1 MSMETI
7 NKKRGRRHAR
17 HNINKKKRLEKES
30 ENLQDEVLPSSTTT
44 NIIFNPKQVYII
56 FKLFYI

>member
-1 MSMETI
+1 MLAI
-7 NKKRGRRHAR
+7 
-17 HNINKKKRLEKES
+17 ILIKKRLEKES

>member
-1 MSMETI
+1 MSIEIT
-7 NKKRGRRHAR
+7 NKKRGRHHAR
-17 HNINKKKRLEKES
+17 HNINKKKRLEKEC
-30 ENLQDEVLPSSTTT
+30 ENLQDEVLSFSTTT

>member
-1 MSMETI
+1 MSIETT

-17 HNINKKKRLEKES
+17 HNINKKRLEKES
-30 ENLQDEVLPSSTTT
+30 ENLQDEVLLPSITT

>member
-1 MSMETI
+1 MSIETT
-7 NKKRGRRHAR
+7 NKKRGRQHA
-17 HNINKKKRLEKES
+17 EKES
-30 ENLQDEVLPSSTTT
+30 ENLQDEVLPSSITT

>member
-1 MSMETI
+1 MLVI
-7 NKKRGRRHAR
+7 
-17 HNINKKKRLEKES
+17 ILIKKRLEKES
-30 ENLQDEVLPSSTTT
+30 ENLQDEVLPSSTIT